1 MISTGVVNLVA
12 RSTNLKRKIFFDRWS
27 TTKAGY
33 YIVRLCLDK
42 VSGSSTSRNY

>member
-12 RSTNLKRKIFFDRWS
+12 RSTNLKRKISFDRS